1 MIIEFLSRKNKR
13 EIQDNLKET
22 YGIDLDFPHA
32 LLQSGK
38 DKLRIFTGDINE
50 HELQVLNSLVRID
63 AIGLYFGFLKDKE
76 LRLSL
81 DSSILLARNASKN
94 ILELNK
100 EQAISWMQGKNLNPT
115 EFKNIPSSKIALIK
129 YKDDILGV
137 TKLGDTLWNFVPKE
151 RRTSFID

>member
-1 MIIEFLSRKNKR
+1 MNIEFLSRKEKR
-13 EIQDNLKET
+13 EIQENLKET
-22 YGIDLDFPHA
+22 YGIDLDFSYA

-63 AIGLYFGFLKDKE
+63 AIGLYFAFLKDKE

-81 DSSILLARNASKN
+81 DSSILFARNASKN

-100 EQAISWMQGKNLNPT
+100 EQAISWMSGRNLHNEQFEQLP
-115 EFKNIPSSKIALIK
+115 NSKIILLK
-129 YKDDILGV
+129 YNRDILGV
-137 TKLGDTLWNFVPKE
+137 AKVSDSIWNFVPKE